1 MDNELQTYT
10 DRIMDQQQYRS
21 GIFSDILSP
30 ILNAMAAFRFSANER
45 AAYNTRREQ

>member
-21 GIFSDILSP
+21 GIFSDLLSP
-30 ILNAMAAFRFSANER
+30 IVNAMAAFRFSANER
-45 AAYNTRREQ
+45 AAYSARSDE

>member
-1 MDNELQTYT
+1 MDNELQMYT

-21 GIFSDILSP
+21 GIFSDILSQ
-30 ILNAMAAFRFSANER
+30 IADAIAAYRYSANER